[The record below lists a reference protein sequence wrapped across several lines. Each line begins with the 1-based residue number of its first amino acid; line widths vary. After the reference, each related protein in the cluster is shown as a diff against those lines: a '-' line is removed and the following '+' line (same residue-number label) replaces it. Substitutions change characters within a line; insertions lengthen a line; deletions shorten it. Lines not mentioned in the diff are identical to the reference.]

1 MGRRSVL
8 HAILRRLVL
17 SGVTLWLLVT
27 FVFLATEILPGDAL
41 DMTFTADELSAMPPE
56 ALDAMRR
63 DLGLDRPA
71 VLRYAGFLADMA
83 RLDFGET
90 LITGAS
96 VADIVWY
103 PFRNSLALAAVT
115 LALALPLALALGIAS
130 AFWRDR
136 GADSTIS
143 GIVILGYSIPE
154 FVIGT
159 GLVMAFSV
167 AWPLVPATVTTA
179 TRAPLA
185 DLIGAAPLVVATI
198 VIGSVAYLTRLLR
211 SGMIEALESD
221 AIERLRLA
229 GLPERR
235 IVLVH
240 ALPAAILPA
249 LTAAALYTAALV
261 SGIVVVE
268 MVFAYPGIGQEM
280 VRAVSTREIPVIQ
293 AIAVM
298 AALAVIGTN
307 LAADLA
313 LLALDPRRR
322 E

>member
-1 MGRRSVL
+1 MGRRMIL
-8 HAILRRLVL
+8 RAILRRLLL
-17 SGVTLWLLVT
+17 SVVTLWLLVS
-27 FVFLATEILPGDAL
+27 FVFVATEILPGDAL
-41 DMTFTADELSAMPPE
+41 DVTLTADEMAAMPPG

-71 VLRYAGFLADMA
+71 ALRYLDFLGTMA
-83 RLDFGET
+83 RLDFGTT
-90 LITGAS
+90 LLSRAPVS
-96 VADIVWY
+96 DIVWY

-115 LALALPLALALGIAS
+115 LALALPLALVLGVAS
-130 AFWRDR
+130 AFWRGR
-136 GADSTIS
+136 GPDAAIS
-143 GIVILGYSIPE
+143 GAVLLGYSIPE

-159 GLVMAFSV
+159 GLIMAFSV
-167 AWPLVPATVTTA
+167 AWPLVPATVTA
-179 TRAPLA
+179 SSDAPLTE
-185 DLIGAAPLVVATI
+185 LVGASQLAVATI

-211 SGMIEALESD
+211 AGMIEALDSD
-221 AIERLRLA
+221 AVERLRLA

-261 SGIVVVE
+261 SGLVVVE
-268 MVFAYPGIGQEM
+268 LVFAYPGIGQEM

-298 AALAVIGTN
+298 AALAVIAAN

-322 E
+322 G

>member
-1 MGRRSVL
+1 MGRRMVFR
-8 HAILRRLVL
+8 AILRRLLL

-27 FVFLATEILPGDAL
+27 FVFVATEILPGDAL
-41 DMTFTADELSAMPPE
+41 DMTFTADELSAMPPD

-71 VLRYAGFLADMA
+71 VVRYLGFLADMA
-83 RLDFGET
+83 QFDLGQT
-90 LITGAS
+90 LMTRAS

-115 LALALPLALALGIAS
+115 LALALPLALVLGIAS

-167 AWPLVPATVTTA
+167 AWPLVPATVTAA
-179 TRAPLA
+179 TRAPLP
-185 DLIGAAPLVVATI
+185 DLIGAAPLAVATI

-211 SGMIEALESD
+211 AGMIEALESD
-221 AIERLRLA
+221 AVERLRLA

-240 ALPAAILPA
+240 ALPSAILPA

-261 SGIVVVE
+261 SGLVVVE

-293 AIAVM
+293 AIAVL
-298 AALAVIGTN
+298 AALAVIAAN

>member
-1 MGRRSVL
+1 MGRRMIL
-8 HAILRRLVL
+8 RAILRRLLL
-17 SGVTLWLLVT
+17 SVVTLWLLVT

-41 DMTFTADELSAMPPE
+41 DVTLTADEIAAMPPD
-56 ALDAMRR
+56 ALEAMRR

-71 VLRYAGFLADMA
+71 ALRYLDFLGTMA
-83 RLDFGET
+83 RFDFGTT
-90 LITGAS
+90 LISSAEVS
-96 VADIVWY
+96 DIVWH

-115 LALALPLALALGIAS
+115 LSLALPLALLLGVAS
-130 AFWRDR
+130 AVWRGR
-136 GADSTIS
+136 GPDTAIS
-143 GIVILGYSIPE
+143 GAVLLGYSIPE

-159 GLVMAFSV
+159 GLIMAFSV
-167 AWPLVPATVTTA
+167 AWPMVPATVTA
-179 TRAPLA
+179 SSKAPLPE
-185 DLIGAAPLVVATI
+185 LLGASQLAVATI

-211 SGMIEALESD
+211 AGMIEALDSD
-221 AIERLRLA
+221 AVERLRLA

-235 IVLVH
+235 IILVH
-240 ALPAAILPA
+240 ALPAAMLPA

-261 SGIVVVE
+261 SGLVVVE
-268 MVFAYPGIGQEM
+268 LVFAYPGIGQEM

-298 AALAVIGTN
+298 AALAVIAAN

-322 E
+322 G